1 MTKQLKRTVLLGYSL
16 ICLTTGIWAQRLPTP
31 DLVFGEL
38 FTAVQSARIFPDSKT
53 FVDAVPK
60 QAPSR
65 ILQVYL
71 SAKDQPGFD
80 LRSFVVNHF
89 DIPGTATP
97 TNIEQVQSVTTHIR
111 QLWGTLKRSPAQ
123 QQANS
128 SLLPLPHPY
137 IVPGGRFREIY
148 YWDSYFTMLGLR
160 VSGETNTI
168 ADMVSNFAALIE
180 RYGHIPNGNR
190 TYFLSRSQPPFFSA
204 MVELLAGEKG
214 DSIYKGYLSALQ
226 KEYDYWMDRS
236 APTQHV
242 VKMPDGSLLNR
253 YYDQDSIPRQESYR
267 EDIATAESVAHP
279 ATLYRDLRSAAE
291 SGWDFSSRWQTDPKD
306 LRTTRTT
313 ALVPVDLNALLYNL
327 ETTLAKAYRMQ
338 GNIKEEATFRAL
350 ATARRRS
357 LEKYCWSAE
366 KGWYVDY
373 DTEKGKQ
380 ADAVTLAG
388 MYPFFFRIADKKH
401 IQQVSQQIRHSF
413 LQAGGLTTTLQH
425 TGEQWDAPNGWAPL
439 QWISIQ
445 GLEKY
450 GQSALARDIAQRWAK
465 LNIQVFQ
472 QTGKLMEKYNV
483 VDMTLTAGGGEYPS
497 QDGFGWTNGVL
508 LALMK
513 QYGIKEPPRQAIKGK
528 PVAL

>member
-1 MTKQLKRTVLLGYSL
+1 ML
-16 ICLTTGIWAQRLPTP
+16 ICLTTGIWAQRPPTP
-31 DLVFGEL
+31 DQVYGEL
-38 FTAVQSARIFPDSKT
+38 FTAVQSARVFPDSKT

-60 QAPSR
+60 QTPAQ
-65 ILQVYL
+65 ILQAYQ
-71 SAKDQPGFD
+71 SAKNQQGFN
-80 LRSFVVNHF
+80 LRSFVMTHF

-97 TNIEQVQSVTTHIR
+97 VNKDQTQPVTAHIQ
-111 QLWGTLKRSPAQ
+111 QLWSTLKRSPAAQ
-123 QQANS
+123 QTNS

-148 YWDSYFTMLGLR
+148 YWDSYFTMQGLR
-160 VSGETNTI
+160 VSGEISTI
-168 ADMVSNFAALIE
+168 SDMVSNFAALIAN
-180 RYGHIPNGNR
+180 YGHIPNGNR

-204 MVELLAGEKG
+204 MVELLAAEKG
-214 DSIYKGYLSALQ
+214 DSIYKAYLPALQ
-226 KEYDYWMDRS
+226 QEYDYWMDRS

-242 VKMPDGSLLNR
+242 VHMPDGSLLNR

-267 EDIATAESVAHP
+267 EDIATAAGVTHP

-291 SGWDFSSRWQTDPKD
+291 SGWDFSSRWQSDPKD

-313 ALVPVDLNALLYNL
+313 ALVPVDLNALLYHL
-327 ETTLAKAYRMQ
+327 ETTLAKASRIA
-338 GNIKEEATFRAL
+338 GNTKDEARFRAL

-357 LEKYCWSAE
+357 LEKYCWSTE

-373 DTEKGKQ
+373 DIEKGKP
-380 ADAVTLAG
+380 ADALTLAG
-388 MYPFFFRIADKKH
+388 MYPFFFRMADKKH

-465 LNIQVFQ
+465 LNIQVYQ

-513 QYGIKEPPRQAIKGK
+513 QYGIQEPPRQTIKGK
-528 PVAL
+528 PAVL